1 MAVTVFLQKRIHE
14 WSKTLPDWQRDLLR
28 RLAKG
33 PLADSDKAE
42 VRAILIGVA
51 NAPGAVP
58 LEFADLPVDE
68 NEHGCVELRT
78 LGCFRNINCLAE
90 DQTLPLHPGL
100 NVIFGANGTG
110 KTGHGRLLRGVC
122 RAAERE
128 DVLPNVFKPA
138 NASKSQTAEL
148 TIAVDGIER
157 PVSIDLA
164 KTPERILSAISV
176 FDASCARVFLTKPNT
191 IDYVPRPLIILKS
204 LAEAQDAIATDLRSE
219 AATMR
224 SALTP
229 LPEIDP
235 ATKAG
240 EAVAAFNA
248 RTDIAVLEAF
258 AQMSEDELLELG
270 QLETAA
276 AVIRADKSAELETAA
291 RTLAART
298 ATAAATIREAA
309 LFVDD
314 DVLDRLRRVREQL
327 DATTAAEREIADKA
341 FSGLRFPGAG
351 QDKWREMWLAVK
363 RYVEAGG
370 ATFPTNA
377 AGAACPL
384 CEQEL
389 DMDAAARFAAFE
401 QFVRSDLR
409 DRANV
414 LTKELHGL
422 VHSLPDTSALTVTVR
437 SELRDAPEEVLLAA
451 ETALTAL
458 EARTA
463 RAVQHGATEPDEEL
477 TPLQT
482 IDLGGLDEYAAEQT
496 RVAETQASLR
506 DPVKQAE
513 LLAML
518 AELEARQQLH
528 TYLPKL
534 KKRLA
539 ELKKIAICEGAG
551 TKLGTQGISV
561 QLRKL
566 QEAVITERLRNM
578 IGEELKG
585 LSPLADQ
592 VELAGQVAKGET
604 MIQLRLRDGCKERID
619 RVLSTGEQ
627 GAVATAFFLAELA
640 VSEGRSAIVLD
651 DPVSSLDH
659 DNREYLATRLV
670 HESTRRQVVIYT
682 HDLTFLVYLQEAAAT
697 RGVSVHGQTLERSL
711 DETGI
716 VRDGLPTKTMSP
728 SARRKELRRQLSFE
742 LTPMF
747 NGQKSE
753 YERAADLWVT
763 DLRKGYD
770 QVIEDYVLAG
780 TVRRYH
786 KHVRVKQLFQVTWTP
801 EIAERI
807 EQAMKEASPKSHFE
821 ALELYPR
828 ACTPDE
834 LTAMLE
840 EFDAICEL
848 TVPKSGKEDALN
860 KATIDD
866 ELVGQAQAAGAS
878 RAS

>member
-1 MAVTVFLQKRIHE
+1 MAVPVFLQKRIHD

-33 PLADSDKAE
+33 PLGDADRAE

-51 NAPGAVP
+51 NAPVAVP
-58 LEFADLPVDE
+58 LEFADLPADE
-68 NEHGCVELRT
+68 NEHGCVELRK

-148 TIAVDGIER
+148 TIAVDAIER
-157 PVSIDLA
+157 PVSVDLA

-176 FDASCARVFLTKPNT
+176 FDASCARVFLTKPNA

-224 SALTP
+224 SALIP

-235 ATKAG
+235 GTKAG

-248 RTDIAVLEAF
+248 RTDIAVLEGF
-258 AQMSEDELLELG
+258 AQLAEDELVELG
-270 QLETAA
+270 QLEAAA

-291 RTLAART
+291 RTRAVRT
-298 ATAAATIREAA
+298 ATAAAAIREAA
-309 LFVDD
+309 LSVDD
-314 DVLDRLRRVREQL
+314 DALDRLRRVREQL

-351 QDKWREMWLAVK
+351 LDKWREMWLAVK

-389 DMDAAARFAAFE
+389 GKDAAARFAAFE

-409 DRANV
+409 DRADV
-414 LTKELHGL
+414 LNKELDGL

-437 SELRDAPEEVLLAA
+437 SELRDAPEAVLLAA
-451 ETALTAL
+451 ETALTAV

-463 RAVQHGATEPDEEL
+463 RAAQHGAAEPDEEP
-477 TPLQT
+477 TPLEM
-482 IDLGGLDEYAAEQT
+482 IDLGRLDEYAADQT
-496 RVAETQASLR
+496 RAAEAQASLR
-506 DPVKQAE
+506 DPVKQADV
-513 LLAML
+513 LAKL
-518 AELEARQQLH
+518 AELGARQQLH

-539 ELKKIAICEGAG
+539 ELRKIAVFEAAG

-592 VELAGQVAKGET
+592 VELAGQVTKGET
-604 MIQLRLRDGCKERID
+604 LIQLRLRDGCRERID

-627 GAVATAFFLAELA
+627 GAVATAFFLAELG

-659 DNREYLATRLV
+659 DNREYLAKRLV

-682 HDLTFLVYLQEAAAT
+682 HDLTFLVYLQEA
-697 RGVSVHGQTLERSL
+697 GSH
-711 DETGI
+711 
-716 VRDGLPTKTMSP
+716 
-728 SARRKELRRQLSFE
+728 ARYQCA
-742 LTPMF
+742 
-747 NGQKSE
+747 
-753 YERAADLWVT
+753 RA
-763 DLRKGYD
+763 
-770 QVIEDYVLAG
+770 
-780 TVRRYH
+780 
-786 KHVRVKQLFQVTWTP
+786 
-801 EIAERI
+801 
-807 EQAMKEASPKSHFE
+807 
-821 ALELYPR
+821 
-828 ACTPDE
+828 
-834 LTAMLE
+834 
-840 EFDAICEL
+840 DA
-848 TVPKSGKEDALN
+848 
-860 KATIDD
+860 
-866 ELVGQAQAAGAS
+866 
-878 RAS
+878 